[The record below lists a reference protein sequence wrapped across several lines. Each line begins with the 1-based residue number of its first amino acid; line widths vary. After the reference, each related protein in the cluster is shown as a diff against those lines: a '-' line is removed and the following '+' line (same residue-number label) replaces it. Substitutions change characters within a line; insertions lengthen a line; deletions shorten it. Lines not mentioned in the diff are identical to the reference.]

1 MRSNDKDRSR
11 FPAAVLWLSVAWVAI
26 AIGAT
31 TWGLPNEENDL
42 TERATIAIS
51 GSGLTIEF
59 EGRDATI
66 AGTTSDQTTLDWAI
80 ATIRDLRGVRSVDA
94 VNAVAAPLATPQV
107 ASPPPTTTT
116 TAPSVTPTDL
126 APAAPQ
132 FSAHYERPTIE
143 LTGTLSDGDTV
154 DAIVAAAGALY
165 GAANVVN
172 NLTTDESVNA
182 TQDMARLPE
191 IFELVGRLNP
201 WTLTVDQGHIA
212 LGGLGG
218 DQANLDRIVASFE
231 GFAEGFEGFESTVE
245 IHPNAVA
252 ATVTDIRAGGANFE
266 TGSAELSV
274 DAISRLDAA
283 VEVLLANPSARL
295 RAEGHTDNVGSAEAN
310 LVLSAE
316 RAQAVVDYLVA
327 GGVEP
332 DRLVAIGHGE
342 QRPLASNRTAEGRAV
357 NRRIEFTVRN
367 REVS

>member
-1 MRSNDKDRSR
+1 MGRHRHWSHN
-11 FPAAVLWLSVAWVAI
+11 L
-26 AIGAT
+26 
-31 TWGLPNEENDL
+31 GLPNEENDL
-42 TERATIAIS
+42 TERATVAIS

-66 AGTTSDQTTLDWAI
+66 AGTTSDQATLDRAI
-80 ATIRDLRGVRSVDA
+80 ATIRDLRGVRSVEMI
-94 VNAVAAPLATPQV
+94 NAVAAPLPTPQV
-107 ASPPPTTTT
+107 ASPLPTTTTT
-116 TAPSVTPTDL
+116 TAPAVTPTDP
-126 APAAPQ
+126 APTAPQ

-143 LTGTLSDGDTV
+143 LTGTLSDSDTV
-154 DAIVAAAGALY
+154 DAIVAAAGVLY

-172 NLTTDESVNA
+172 NLTTDESMNA
-182 TQDMARLPE
+182 IRDMARLPE

-201 WTLTVDQGHIA
+201 WTLTVDQGRIA

-231 GFAEGFEGFESTVE
+231 DFAEGFAGFESTVE

-252 ATVTDIRAGGANFE
+252 ATMTDILAGGANFE

-342 QRPLASNRTAEGRAV
+342 QRPLASNRTAEGRAL